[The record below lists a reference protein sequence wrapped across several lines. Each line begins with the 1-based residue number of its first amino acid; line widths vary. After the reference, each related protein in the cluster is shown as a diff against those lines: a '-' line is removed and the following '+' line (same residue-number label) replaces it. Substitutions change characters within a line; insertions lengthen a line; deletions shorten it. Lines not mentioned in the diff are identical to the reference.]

1 MNQIFRWNAVNVVD
15 GEMLYITKVSRLHM
29 AAYLCVASNGVPP
42 SISKRV
48 QLRVQC
54 KRHNIAQKHI
64 WYLNETEKKKKDKY
78 TVIYLPRGHTQ
89 IWHTTETNQ
98 SQICVLF
105 YTHPDVHNTI
115 LQAFA
120 AVYHTVYDT
129 CNAMLDDCTPITPR

>member
-1 MNQIFRWNAVNVVD
+1 MHKYIYLIFVWRKND
-15 GEMLYITKVSRLHM
+15 K
-29 AAYLCVASNGVPP
+29 
-42 SISKRV
+42 K
-48 QLRVQC
+48 
-54 KRHNIAQKHI
+54 
-64 WYLNETEKKKKDKY
+64 LNREEKKDKY

-120 AVYHTVYDT
+120 AVYHTVSDT